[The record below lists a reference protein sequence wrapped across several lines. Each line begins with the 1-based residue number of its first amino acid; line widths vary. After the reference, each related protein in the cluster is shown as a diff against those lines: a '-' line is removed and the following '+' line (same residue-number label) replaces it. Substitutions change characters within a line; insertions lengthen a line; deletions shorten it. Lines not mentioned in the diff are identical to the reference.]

1 MSGHPVGRVQSC
13 NRDQAR
19 NRLAQARAFLHVA
32 ELVGAEPDEMATPGV
47 AAALAVL
54 AGIAASDAA
63 CCAVL
68 GQRSRGQDHRQATFF
83 EVKNILGVG
92 QARNRVRKAVERT
105 VPFGLF
111 CSSILTIWYAL
122 HGHDHT
128 DAAQRRAAAPWYTT
142 KTEPLHP
149 GHAHQTPPPDHH
161 RPIFPILPPTSH
173 NPRNPRSPARLGP
186 RRRLRGRAIR

>member
-1 MSGHPVGRVQSC
+1 MSGRPVGRVQPC

-68 GQRSRGQDHRQATFF
+68 GQRSRGQDHRQAIELLSQIATIG
-83 EVKNILGVG
+83 KDMARDLGRLISIKDDAHYGLLDVSTQRATAALK
-92 QARNRVRKAVERT
+92 QACRLVE
-105 VPFGLF
+105 
-111 CSSILTIWYAL
+111 
-122 HGHDHT
+122 
-128 DAAQRRAAAPWYTT
+128 AASRHVQ
-142 KTEPLHP
+142 
-149 GHAHQTPPPDHH
+149 
-161 RPIFPILPPTSH
+161 
-173 NPRNPRSPARLGP
+173 
-186 RRRLRGRAIR
+186 